1 MLHHLR
7 RAPASLRR
15 LPLPLRCDRAATSAE
30 YALLIGLIAVVLVI
44 GVSFFGRAVISL
56 FETYPELISS

>member
-7 RAPASLRR
+7 RLPASLPR
-15 LPLPLRCDRAATSAE
+15 LPPAARCDRAATSAE
-30 YALLIGLIAVVLVI
+30 YALLIGLIAVVLVLS
-44 GVSFFGRAVISL
+44 VSFFGRTVISL